1 MTPGARCQAAIEIL
15 QDFFTRRVP
24 LKVALADWARGARY
38 AGAKDR
44 AWISGLCLD
53 TLRKKNTL
61 ADVMGND
68 NPRALVLAAV
78 RFAWN
83 TPLETLA
90 DWAAHQPHGPG
101 ALSDQERTALA
112 TDELPVPQTH
122 DIPDWSMPHLERAFG
137 PDTQAAIAALSERAD
152 IDLRVNTLKST
163 PEKAATALKT
173 INAEPVP
180 LLDTALRIPAP
191 PASQRAPSVTVIPAF
206 NKGWIEVQDLG
217 SQLAASAAGDI
228 TGKQVLDLCAGGGG
242 KTLALAA
249 LMENTGQ
256 LYAYDN
262 DPHRLKPLFE
272 RAKRAGVR
280 NLQIRSPAG
289 GETTDDLTGKMDVV
303 FIDAPCTG
311 AGTWRRHPDTKWRL
325 TRQQLETRMAEQ
337 DAVLAAGAKCVK
349 PGGRLVWVTC
359 SPLKEENED
368 RLEVFLRT
376 NQDFR
381 QIPTLP
387 QIAATGLLTQAGHTA
402 LEACATPDGALR
414 LAPHLLRA
422 DGFFIA
428 VLERVP

>member
-1 MTPGARCQAAIEIL
+1 MTPGARCQAAIDIL

-53 TLRKKNTL
+53 VLRKKNTL
-61 ADVMGND
+61 SDAMADD
-68 NPRALVLAAV
+68 SPRAMVLAAV

-83 TPLETLA
+83 TPTETIA
-90 DWAAHQPHGPG
+90 EWAATTPHGPG
-101 ALSDQERTALA
+101 AITEQEHAVLQ
-112 TDELPVPQTH
+112 TDSLPDRETRDV
-122 DIPDWSMPHLERAFG
+122 PDWLWPHLDRAFG
-137 PDTQAAIAALSERAD
+137 DDTQAVIAALSERAD

-163 PEKAATALKT
+163 PEKAAAALTT

-180 LLDTALRIPAP
+180 LLATALRIPAP
-191 PASQRAPSVTVIPAF
+191 PASERAPSVTVIPAF

-217 SQLAASAAGDI
+217 SQIAALAAGDI
-228 TGKQVLDLCAGGGG
+228 NGKQVLDLCAGGGG

-249 LMENTGQ
+249 LMNNTGQ
-256 LYAYDN
+256 LYAYDT

-289 GETTDDLTGKMDVV
+289 GENIDDLAAKMDVV

-325 TRQQLETRMAEQ
+325 TPQQLETRMEEQ
-337 DAVLAAGAKCVK
+337 DAVLAAGAACVK

-359 SPLKEENED
+359 SPLMEENED
-368 RLEVFLRT
+368 RLTAFLRLHR
-376 NQDFR
+376 DFR

-387 QIAATGLLTQAGHTA
+387 QIAATGLLTEAGHTA

-414 LAPHLLRA
+414 LSPHLIRT

-428 VLERVP
+428 VLERVS